1 MDIFD
6 YALKMEKD
14 GETFYREIAQKTSSK
29 GLKKILT
36 MLADEEVKHYQ
47 AIENMRQD
55 NCQMTKTTVLD
66 AAKNIFIE
74 MKDSGEKFEP
84 DQEQIQLYARAQAIE
99 KESQQFYQEKA
110 SQADKENQKELFERF
125 AKEEEKHYFL
135 LENIIEF
142 ISRPGEWLEN
152 AEWYHLEQY

>member
-14 GETFYREIAQKTSSK
+14 GENFYREIAQKTSSK
-29 GLKKILT
+29 GLRKILT
-36 MLADEEVKHYQ
+36 MLADEEVKHYK
-47 AIENMRQD
+47 AIESMKQGK
-55 NCQMTKTTVLD
+55 CQMTEATVLD
-66 AAKNIFIE
+66 DARNIFIE

-84 DQEQIQLYARAQAIE
+84 DQEQIQLYERAQAIE

-110 SQADKENQKELFERF
+110 SQADEDNQKELLERF
-125 AKEEEKHYFL
+125 AKEEGKHYFL
-135 LENIIEF
+135 LGNIIEF